1 MLSIYPAFISGQ
13 TCLAISRA
21 LKAAGLSV
29 GEAHST
35 GAAVIRAVRQR
46 GGGLVLCG
54 ARLSD
59 MTAQHL
65 HRTLQEE
72 AMVVVLQR
80 VQDRAAPG
88 GEGPPSLVMPNCAR
102 ELADQ
107 IRCLLNQEEAR
118 QRMRHRLRTPQED
131 DLIRRAKLLL
141 STRLDIDEGEAHR
154 LIQRLSMREGLR
166 MVVAAQRI
174 IDI

>member
-1 MLSIYPAFISGQ
+1 
-13 TCLAISRA
+13 
-21 LKAAGLSV
+21 
-29 GEAHST
+29 
-35 GAAVIRAVRQR
+35 
-46 GGGLVLCG
+46 
-54 ARLSD
+54 
-59 MTAQHL
+59 
-65 HRTLQEE
+65 
-72 AMVVVLQR
+72 
-80 VQDRAAPG
+80 
-88 GEGPPSLVMPNCAR
+88 MPNCAR

-141 STRLDIDEGEAHR
+141 STRLGIDEAEAHR

-174 IDI
+174 IDM